1 MPLLKVNNIETYYD
15 DVIEAIR
22 GISLEVQEGQ
32 IVTVLGS
39 NGAGKTTLLH
49 TISRILDDEQPEKGT
64 IEFLGKRIERMDP
77 EKIVDLGLSQV
88 PEGRQLFAKLTV
100 LENLKMGTF
109 VRRKEPNLSAD
120 YAGVFDYFPIL

>member
-22 GISLEVQEGQ
+22 GISLEVKEGQ

-49 TISRILDDEQPEKGT
+49 TISRILNDNQP
-64 IEFLGKRIERMDP
+64 
-77 EKIVDLGLSQV
+77 
-88 PEGRQLFAKLTV
+88 
-100 LENLKMGTF
+100 
-109 VRRKEPNLSAD
+109 
-120 YAGVFDYFPIL
+120 